1 MVRRKGKEGSYIPTP
16 PGGLELTPGFYLRN
30 PTSSTDRFRRL
41 LKTYLFAR
49 Y

>member
-1 MVRRKGKEGSYIPTP
+1 LCLNVATALDILLDLSVD
-16 PGGLELTPGFYLRN
+16 
-30 PTSSTDRFRRL
+30 PTSSTDCFRHL